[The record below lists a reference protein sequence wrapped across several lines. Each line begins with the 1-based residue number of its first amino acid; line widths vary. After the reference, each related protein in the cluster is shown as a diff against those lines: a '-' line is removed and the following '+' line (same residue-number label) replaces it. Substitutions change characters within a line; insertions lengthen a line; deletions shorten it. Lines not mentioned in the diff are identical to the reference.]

1 MTSPLARSPD
11 PMQAAGSNDGRQPQS
26 PSHPLENTGHAAGD
40 DAGTEHSP
48 LLSPD
53 AVDAVD
59 DADGAAAA
67 DVDVNVDVEGNRGP
81 QSGAH
86 SHGEDEF
93 QRTKSIWYM
102 TLLTVS
108 LAGLQ
113 IAWSVELSNGSPY
126 LLSLGLSKSLMALVW
141 IAGPLSGTLVQPYVG
156 MLSDNCRVPWG
167 KRKPFMLGG
176 AAATMVSLLCLAWV
190 KEMVA
195 LPLHAVFGVDPAS
208 EGVRVAVIVAAVLW
222 VYLLDFA
229 INTVQAAIRAFIV
242 DCAPA
247 HQQESANA
255 MASRMTGI
263 GNIVGY
269 VAGYLNLP
277 AFLWWLGD
285 TQFKDLCAI
294 ACVALGATVV
304 LTCVV
309 VRERDPRLEGPPPAS
324 KPGVVAFFKLIFTSI
339 RRLPPQIYKVCTVQF
354 CAWVGFFPMLFYTS
368 SYIGEI
374 YVEPFL
380 EANPHM
386 TPEELDRL
394 YEQATRV
401 GTFALLVYSITSLC
415 TNVFLPFFIAPTY
428 DGRNAGQQQQQ
439 QQQRSRQEQFVID
452 GNGNGNGNGAAGQPQ
467 QGRGTGGEKP
477 TKAWLDYLVI
487 PGFTLRRAWMLSL
500 LLFSSSMFC
509 TVLVRSVAAATFLIG
524 LVGITWALTLWA
536 PWAII
541 SAEISNRD
549 AMIRARKQ
557 AARLARH
564 AANGNGGAEDVANDA
579 DEDDDDDDD
588 EEEVD
593 QAGVILGIHNMAIA
607 APQILATVGSSI
619 VFKFLQK
626 PRGTP
631 GDHSIAVVMALGGVT
646 VLLAAYYVTK
656 IEDEPDVDA
665 GVVGDLGVDGPY
677 YTAVESGQDP
687 RGSSDTGSEDGGDP
701 AVHGLQ
707 RRMSSE
713 QLSRATLDRATAARN
728 TSFGGGLEY

>member
-1 MTSPLARSPD
+1 MPSSSARSPD
-11 PMQAAGSNDGRQPQS
+11 PMQAAGSTDSLQQQ
-26 PSHPLENTGHAAGD
+26 HDADTTGTAAE
-40 DAGTEHSP
+40 DAGNEHSP

-53 AVDAVD
+53 AI
-59 DADGAAAA
+59 DADGAAGAGA
-67 DVDVNVDVEGNRGP
+67 GAGAGASSNVDIENNRGA

-102 TLLTVS
+102 TLLTIS

-176 AAATMVSLLCLAWV
+176 AAATIVSLLCLAWV
-190 KEMVA
+190 KEMVTV
-195 LPLHAVFGVDPAS
+195 PLHAIFGVDPAS

-222 VYLLDFA
+222 VYILDFA

-247 HQQESANA
+247 HQQESANS

-263 GNIVGY
+263 GNIIGY

-277 AFLWWLGD
+277 SFLWWLGD

-294 ACVALGATVV
+294 ACVALAATVI

-309 VRERDPRLEGPPPAS
+309 VRERDPRLEGPPPS
-324 KPGVVAFFKLIFTSI
+324 NKPGVVPFFKLIFASI

-354 CAWVGFFPMLFYTS
+354 FAWVGFFPMLFYTS

-386 TPEELDRL
+386 TPGELDRL

-401 GTFALLVYSITSLC
+401 GTFALLIYSITSLC

-428 DGRNAGQQQQQ
+428 DSRHVDQQKQVQQRQQQQSRQ
-439 QQQRSRQEQFVID
+439 QQLSVVD
-452 GNGNGNGNGAAGQPQ
+452 GSAAAAAIGSDQH
-467 QGRGTGGEKP
+467 GEKN
-477 TKAWLDYLVI
+477 TKSWLDYLVI

-500 LLFSSSMFC
+500 LLFSGSMFC

-549 AMIRARKQ
+549 AQIRARKQ
-557 AARLARH
+557 ALRLARGEDGNN
-564 AANGNGGAEDVANDA
+564 AAD

-607 APQILATVGSSI
+607 APQIIATVGSSI

-646 VLLAAYYVTK
+646 VLLAAYYVHK
-656 IEDEPDVDA
+656 IQDEPDVDVDVA
-665 GVVGDLGVDGPY
+665 GDLGADGPY
-677 YTAVESGQDP
+677 YTAVNDHNIA
-687 RGSSDTGSEDGGDP
+687 SSDDAGSEDGG
-701 AVHGLQ
+701 VLQ

-713 QLSRATLDRATAARN
+713 QLSRASQDRATVARN
-728 TSFGGGLEY
+728 SSFGGGLEY